1 MIKIISADRYIP
13 EKEYLCDICKSKY
26 KNVRCV
32 LCNRKNGAFKR
43 IDRGNYAHVTCI
55 LLSNYYKFTDYA
67 LMDSVSQIGN
77 FINTEQCE
85 SCKHFGEVFICRTCG
100 KKYHFF
106 CAYFNGFYLLMR
118 YKEDERYPFG
128 RKGVVEIICCTCGE
142 KTGQWTEED
151 RKEQEKIRKGLYMKE
166 T

>member
-1 MIKIISADRYIP
+1 
-13 EKEYLCDICKSKY
+13 
-26 KNVRCV
+26 
-32 LCNRKNGAFKR
+32 
-43 IDRGNYAHVTCI
+43 
-55 LLSNYYKFTDYA
+55 
-67 LMDSVSQIGN
+67 
-77 FINTEQCE
+77 
-85 SCKHFGEVFICRTCG
+85 
-100 KKYHFF
+100 
-106 CAYFNGFYLLMR
+106 MR